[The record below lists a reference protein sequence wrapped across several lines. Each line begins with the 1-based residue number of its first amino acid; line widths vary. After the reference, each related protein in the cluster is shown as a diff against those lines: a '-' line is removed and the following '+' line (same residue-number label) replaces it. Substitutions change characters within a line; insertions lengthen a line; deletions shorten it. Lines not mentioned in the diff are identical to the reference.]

1 MVVGHVSC
9 GTRVGRRY
17 STGAIVRTLT
27 AVALLL
33 FIIVAIAALP
43 AAAQPAFGNTTTYRI
58 RPGDTL
64 WNLARRF
71 ATTADR
77 LAALN
82 GISVVSTL
90 QVGRPLRVPT
100 ASGPVPVAA
109 PAATP
114 RAPATVVYRVQTG
127 DTLWRI
133 SRRYNTTPE
142 RLAALNGITGEA
154 ILRIGQPLRVPVLPA
169 PAPPPVVVPLPPVQ
183 GAQSVAT
190 PDPAAPDQDPA
201 TVQDL
206 PAPDPVAQPPAPE
219 PGAPDAPARDPS
231 GSGPRPRIIGLP
243 SRGAQWMT
251 KIVSLSKR
259 YLGAPYRWGGA
270 SPNGFDCSGFLNY
283 IFEQTGID
291 LPRTTF
297 AMFAA
302 GTLVPNEQLQA
313 GDVVFFQTVS
323 PGPSHAGVYLGDGRF
338 IHTSSGQRRV
348 TIATMADPYYTARYL
363 GARRY

>member
-1 MVVGHVSC
+1 M
-9 GTRVGRRY
+9 
-17 STGAIVRTLT
+17 RTLT
-27 AVALLL
+27 AVVLLL
-33 FIIVAIAALP
+33 FIILAIAALP
-43 AAAQPAFGNTTTYRI
+43 AAAQSASGNTATYRI

-64 WNLARRF
+64 WSLARQF
-71 ATTADR
+71 GTTADR

-82 GISVVSTL
+82 GISVDSTL

-109 PAATP
+109 RAAARRT
-114 RAPATVVYRVQTG
+114 PATVAYRVQTG

-142 RLAALNGITGEA
+142 HLAALNDIPAEA
-154 ILRIGQPLRVPVLPA
+154 ILQIGQPLRVPVLPA
-169 PAPPPVVVPLPPVQ
+169 PAQPRVVVPLPPVQ
-183 GAQSVAT
+183 GAQSAAT
-190 PDPAAPDQDPA
+190 PEPAVPGPAAPNPVAPNPVAPDQDPA

-206 PAPDPVAQPPAPE
+206 PAPEPGAQPPAPE
-219 PGAPDAPARDPS
+219 PGAPVTPARDPS
-231 GSGPRPRIIGLP
+231 GSGPRPRIIRLP

-251 KIVSLSKR
+251 TIVALSKR
-259 YLGAPYRWGGA
+259 YLGAPYRWGGT

>member
-1 MVVGHVSC
+1 M
-9 GTRVGRRY
+9 
-17 STGAIVRTLT
+17 IVRTLT
-27 AVALLL
+27 AVVLLL
-33 FIIVAIAALP
+33 SIILAIAALP
-43 AAAQPAFGNTTTYRI
+43 AAAQPAFGNTTTYRV

-64 WNLARRF
+64 WSLARRF
-71 ATTADR
+71 GTTPDR

-82 GISVVSTL
+82 GISTEATL
-90 QVGRPLRVPT
+90 QIGRPLRVPV
-100 ASGPVPVAA
+100 ASGPVLVAARAAA
-109 PAATP
+109 PART
-114 RAPATVVYRVQTG
+114 PATTVYQVQAG

-133 SRRYNTTPE
+133 SRRYNTIPE

-154 ILRIGQPLRVPVLPA
+154 ILQIGLPLRVPVLPA
-169 PAPPPVVVPLPPVQ
+169 PTVPGGQ
-183 GAQSVAT
+183 GVAE
-190 PDPAAPDQDPA
+190 PNPAAPDQDPA

-219 PGAPDAPARDPS
+219 PGAPAAPARDPS
-231 GSGPRPRIIGLP
+231 GSGPRPRIIRLP

-251 KIVSLSKR
+251 TIVVLSKR

-302 GTLVPNEQLQA
+302 GTPVPNEQLQA

>member
-1 MVVGHVSC
+1 M
-9 GTRVGRRY
+9 
-17 STGAIVRTLT
+17 RTLT

-33 FIIVAIAALP
+33 FIILAIAALP
-43 AAAQPAFGNTTTYRI
+43 AAAQPASGNTATYRI

-64 WNLARRF
+64 WSLARRF
-71 ATTADR
+71 GTTADR

-82 GISVVSTL
+82 GISVDLTL

-100 ASGPVPVAA
+100 ASGLVPNAARTAA
-109 PAATP
+109 PART
-114 RAPATVVYRVQTG
+114 PATTVYRVQTG

-142 RLAALNGITGEA
+142 RLAALNDITGDA
-154 ILRIGQPLRVPVLPA
+154 ILQIGLRLRVPVLPA
-169 PAPPPVVVPLPPVQ
+169 PAVPGGQ
-183 GAQSVAT
+183 GVAE

-201 TVQDL
+201 MVQDL
-206 PAPDPVAQPPAPE
+206 PAPEPGAQPPAPE
-219 PGAPDAPARDPS
+219 PGAPATPARDPS
-231 GSGPRPRIIGLP
+231 GSGPRPRIIRLP

-251 KIVSLSKR
+251 TIVALSKR
-259 YLGAPYRWGGA
+259 YLGAPYRWGGI

-302 GTLVPNEQLQA
+302 GTPVPNEQLQA
-313 GDVVFFQTVS
+313 GDVVFFQTAS

>member
-1 MVVGHVSC
+1 
-9 GTRVGRRY
+9 
-17 STGAIVRTLT
+17 VRTLT

-33 FIIVAIAALP
+33 FIIFAIAALP
-43 AAAQPAFGNTTTYRI
+43 AAAQPAFGNTTTYRV

-64 WNLARRF
+64 WSLARRF
-71 ATTADR
+71 GTTPDR
-77 LAALN
+77 LTVLN
-82 GISVVSTL
+82 GISTEATL
-90 QVGRPLRVPT
+90 QIGRPLRVPV
-100 ASGPVPVAA
+100 ASGPVPSAA
-109 PAATP
+109 RAAALART
-114 RAPATVVYRVQTG
+114 PATTVYQLQAG

-154 ILRIGQPLRVPVLPA
+154 ILQIGLPLRVPHLTAQPR
-169 PAPPPVVVPLPPVQ
+169 VVVPLPSVQ
-183 GAQSVAT
+183 GAQSAAT
-190 PDPAAPDQDPA
+190 PDPAVPGAAEPNPAAPDQDPA

-206 PAPDPVAQPPAPE
+206 PAPDPGTQPPAPE
-219 PGAPDAPARDPS
+219 PGAPATPARDPS
-231 GSGPRPRIIGLP
+231 GSDPRPRIIRLP

-251 KIVSLSKR
+251 TIVALSKR

-283 IFEQTGID
+283 VFEQTGID

-302 GTLVPNEQLQA
+302 GTPVPNEQLQA
-313 GDVVFFQTVS
+313 GDVLFFQTVG